1 MTDALTCLFLFLLLF
16 LETSKLEVTKRSK
29 RNGLIKSVL
38 IFNCFD
44 TLKPGPGR
52 GLTSIIVG
60 GKITNLLHDPLWYL
74 KGTDEADI
82 TQTNEQE
89 YIYSPPYRTCY
100 NVKLKCGNLQTSTAV
115 REKRPNSHA

>member
-16 LETSKLEVTKRSK
+16 LETSKVKVTKKSK

-44 TLKPGPGR
+44 TLKLGPGR

-89 YIYSPPYRTCY
+89 YIYIYIHLPH
-100 NVKLKCGNLQTSTAV
+100 LLQC
-115 REKRPNSHA
+115 